1 MMYTYCIGKWRY
13 IGCGRPMNETNGT
26 EEWLVID
33 NMEKEMR
40 EYMLHL
46 PLYDGIKSLEIGIAK
61 DCVIEMPS
69 VNSPQ
74 TEKPLVIYGSSIAHG
89 ATASRP
95 GMAASNQLQRLLNRE
110 VINLGFSANAHIDYE
125 IAEMMADTDA
135 LAYVLDFVPNATVD
149 EIQNKTEK
157 FIQILRKKHPNVPL
171 IFIEDPQFAHAIL
184 DKNIAAEI
192 KAKNEALQIIY
203 AKLKESGVK
212 NLYYIKSEQLLP
224 EDGDGT
230 SDGIHFTDMG
240 FHYYTKALMP
250 ILNDITTNQQSK

>member
-1 MMYTYCIGKWRY
+1 MYTYCIGKWRY
-13 IGCGRPMNETNGT
+13 IGCGRPMNETYGT
-26 EEWLVID
+26 EEWLVIN

-40 EYMLHL
+40 EYLLHL

-149 EIQNKTEK
+149 EIQNKAEK
-157 FIQILRKKHPNVPL
+157 FVQILRERHPEVPL

-240 FHYYTKALMP
+240 FHYYTKP
-250 ILNDITTNQQSK
+250 